1 MNTKYDFSGYAT
13 KNDIVCGD
21 GRIIRHDAFK
31 DSDGTTVPIVWQHIH
46 NDPTNVLGHAL
57 LENHD
62 DGVYA
67 NCKLNDSE
75 RGKAAKELVRH
86 GDINSMSIYA
96 NKLQQNGQNVIH
108 GVIREISL
116 VLAGANPG
124 ALIDNLSFAHSD
136 GTYTEV
142 EDEAVIYGGLT
153 GNFVTTE
160 EQPVYISHAEAETK
174 NEAEAKNEAETK
186 NESETDEET
195 VADVWATM
203 TKEQQKLV
211 EFLMQQAAAKES
223 GAPAEPA
230 PVEHADDS
238 GDGRTLQDV
247 WDTMTDK
254 QKKVAQFLVGTV
266 IEAVKNDESDS
277 SQNGTESVKHDAMED
292 NMKHNVF
299 DGTMETGEK
308 ELSHSELND
317 ILAEAKK
324 YGSAKEAFIEHG
336 ITDLDVLFPEAK
348 LVTPTPDMITRP
360 MGWVSKVWN
369 ATKKSPFARIKST
382 AADLTAADAR
392 AKGYIKG
399 KRKVEEQFG
408 LLKRVTT
415 PQTVYKKQ
423 KLDRNDIID
432 ITDIDVVAWLKSE
445 MRMMLDE
452 ELSRAILV
460 GDGRSSVS
468 DDKIKED
475 NIRPIYQ
482 DDDMYTIHY
491 QVTYAQGATDDD
503 KSATLIDAAIK
514 SRKDYRG
521 SGNPS
526 FYASTDVIT
535 QMLLARDKIGRRL
548 YNTEAELA
556 SALRVREI
564 VEVPVMEN
572 VNRTD
577 EDHNSWT
584 LLGLIVDLNDY
595 TVGADRGGAVT
606 LFDDFDIDYNQQ
618 KYLIETRVSGALT
631 HPYSA
636 IALEIEA
643 EDIGSE

>member
-1 MNTKYDFSGYAT
+1 MDRKYDFSGYAT

-46 NDPTNVLGHAL
+46 DDPTNVLGHAL
-57 LENHD
+57 LENRP

-67 NCKLNDSE
+67 YCKLNDTE
-75 RGKAAKELVRH
+75 RGQAAKELVRH

-142 EDEAVIYGGLT
+142 DDEAVIYGGLT
-153 GNFVTTE
+153 SAFVIDGAQKTYLQHSDDQAESSDKDSSDDETVGDVWNTMNE
-160 EQPVYISHAEAETK
+160 EQRTLVAYLMAIASGKVDPEASDTI
-174 NEAEAKNEAETK
+174 
-186 NESETDEET
+186 
-195 VADVWATM
+195 
-203 TKEQQKLV
+203 
-211 EFLMQQAAAKES
+211 
-223 GAPAEPA
+223 
-230 PVEHADDS
+230 EHADDS
-238 GDGRTLQDV
+238 KSGRTLKDV
-247 WDTMTDK
+247 WDGMTEK
-254 QKKVAQFLVGTV
+254 QQRVAELLISLALENAKKQGDDAPDPDQN
-266 IEAVKNDESDS
+266 ESND
-277 SQNGTESVKHDAMED
+277 VKHYAMED
-292 NMKHNVF
+292 NMKYNVF
-299 DGTMETGEK
+299 DGSMETGEQ

-317 ILAEAKK
+317 ILADAKK

-336 ITDLDVLFPEAK
+336 ITDLDVLFPEAQ
-348 LVTPTPDMITRP
+348 LVTPTPDMVTRP
-360 MGWVSKVWN
+360 MGWVSKVWD
-369 ATKKSPFARIKST
+369 ATKKSPFSRIKST
-382 AADLTAADAR
+382 SADLTADDAR

-399 KRKVEEQFG
+399 KRKAEEQFG

-423 KLDRNDIID
+423 KLDRDDIID

-445 MRMMLDE
+445 MRMMINE
-452 ELSRAILV
+452 ELARAILV
-460 GDGRSSVS
+460 SDGRSSVS

-491 QVTYAQGATDDD
+491 AVTYAAGATDDD
-503 KSATLIDAAIK
+503 KSAALIDAAIK

-564 VEVPVMEN
+564 VEVPVMEG
-572 VNRTD
+572 VVRTD
-577 EDHNSWT
+577 EKKNNWE

-636 IALEIEA
+636 IALEIAYE
-643 EDIGSE
+643 GYVSE

>member
-1 MNTKYDFSGYAT
+1 MDRKYDFSGYAT

-46 NDPTNVLGHAL
+46 DDPTNVLGHAL
-57 LENHD
+57 LENRP

-67 NCKLNDSE
+67 YCKLNDTE

-142 EDEAVIYGGLT
+142 DDEAVIYGGLT
-153 GNFVTTE
+153 ETFATME
-160 EQPVYISHAEAETK
+160 AQPMYISHADDAPSK
-174 NEAEAKNEAETK
+174 P
-186 NESETDEET
+186 SPSDDEET
-195 VADVWATM
+195 LGDVWETLNDD
-203 TKEQQKLV
+203 QKRLIGFLV
-211 EFLMQQAAAKES
+211 QQAKKQANGEKL
-223 GAPAEPA
+223 
-230 PVEHADDS
+230 DTDS
-238 GDGRTLQDV
+238 GSVKHSATANNSRTLRDI
-247 WDTMTDK
+247 WNTMTDK
-254 QKKVAQFLVGTV
+254 QKKLAQFLVGVALNPTQNS
-266 IEAVKNDESDS
+266 ENDE
-277 SQNGTESVKHDAMED
+277 VKHYAMED

-317 ILAEAKK
+317 ILADAKK

-336 ITDLDVLFPEAK
+336 ITDLDVLFPEAQ
-348 LVTPTPDMITRP
+348 LVTPTPDMVTRP

-369 ATKKSPFARIKST
+369 ATKKSPFSRIKST
-382 AADLTAADAR
+382 SADLTADDAR

-423 KLDRNDIID
+423 KLDRDDIID

-445 MRMMLDE
+445 MRMMLNE
-452 ELSRAILV
+452 ELARAILV
-460 GDGRSSVS
+460 SDGRSSVS

-491 QVTYAQGATDDD
+491 AVTYAAGATDDD
-503 KSATLIDAAIK
+503 KSAALIDAAIK

-564 VEVPVMEN
+564 VEVPVMEG
-572 VNRTD
+572 VVRSD
-577 EDHNSWT
+577 EKKNNWE

-636 IALEIEA
+636 IALEIAYE
-643 EDIGSE
+643 GYVSE

>member
-1 MNTKYDFSGYAT
+1 MDRKYDFSGYAT

-46 NDPTNVLGHAL
+46 DDPTNVLGHAL
-57 LENHD
+57 LENRP

-67 NCKLNDSE
+67 YCKLNDTE
-75 RGKAAKELVRH
+75 RGQAAKELVRH

-153 GNFVTTE
+153 ESFATME
-160 EQPVYISHAEAETK
+160 AQPMYISHADDAPSK
-174 NEAEAKNEAETK
+174 ASPAD
-186 NESETDEET
+186 DEET
-195 VADVWATM
+195 VADVWATLNE
-203 TKEQQKLV
+203 EQKKLA
-211 EFLMQQAAAKES
+211 EFLMDQAASQAS
-223 GAPAEPA
+223 GKAPKPA
-230 PVEHADDS
+230 PVQHAAT
-238 GDGRTLQDV
+238 GNERTLKDI
-247 WDTMTDK
+247 WDTLTDK
-254 QKKVAQFLVGTV
+254 QKKVIQFLVGTV
-266 IEAVKNDESDS
+266 VEVAQSQEDDSDQNESNAVK
-277 SQNGTESVKHDAMED
+277 HYAMED
-292 NMKHNVF
+292 DMKYNVF
-299 DGTMETGEK
+299 DGSMETGEQ

-317 ILAEAKK
+317 ILADAKK

-336 ITDLDVLFPEAK
+336 ITDLDVLFPEAQ
-348 LVTPTPDMITRP
+348 LVTPTPDMVTRP
-360 MGWVSKVWN
+360 MGWVSKVWD
-369 ATKKSPFARIKST
+369 ATKKSPFSRIKST
-382 AADLTAADAR
+382 SADLTADDAR

-423 KLDRNDIID
+423 KLDRDDIID
-432 ITDIDVVAWLKSE
+432 ITDIDIVAWLKSE
-445 MRMMLDE
+445 MRMMLNE
-452 ELSRAILV
+452 ELARAILV
-460 GDGRSSVS
+460 SDGRSSVS

-491 QVTYAQGATDDD
+491 AVTYAAGATDDD
-503 KSATLIDAAIK
+503 KSAALIDAAIK

-564 VEVPVMEN
+564 VEVPVMEG
-572 VNRTD
+572 VVRSD
-577 EDHNSWT
+577 EQKNNWE

-636 IALEIEA
+636 IALEIAYE
-643 EDIGSE
+643 GYVSE